1 MIVKNIEKKEDN
13 TVSFQ
18 VSCDAAEFEKAINS
32 AYLKAKKNIYMP
44 SMMARGAL
52 PLRKPGMYIFFFAFR

>member
-18 VSCDAAEFEKAINS
+18 VSCDAAEFEKAVNS
-32 AYLKAKKNIYMP
+32 AYLKAKKNIYIP
-44 SMMARGAL
+44 
-52 PLRKPGMYIFFFAFR
+52 KTY

>member
-18 VSCDAAEFEKAINS
+18 VSCDAAEFEKVFETGT
-32 AYLKAKKNIYMP
+32 LEEVTDTETE
-44 SMMARGAL
+44 
-52 PLRKPGMYIFFFAFR
+52 

>member
-18 VSCDAAEFEKAINS
+18 VSCLAEEFEKDIQS
-32 AYLKAKKNIYMP
+32 AYLKAK
-44 SMMARGAL
+44 
-52 PLRKPGMYIFFFAFR
+52 

>member
-18 VSCDAAEFEKAINS
+18 VSCDAAEFAKAVND
-32 AYLKAKKNIYMP
+32 AYLKAKKNI
-44 SMMARGAL
+44 SVQ
-52 PLRKPGMYIFFFAFR
+52 PLMET